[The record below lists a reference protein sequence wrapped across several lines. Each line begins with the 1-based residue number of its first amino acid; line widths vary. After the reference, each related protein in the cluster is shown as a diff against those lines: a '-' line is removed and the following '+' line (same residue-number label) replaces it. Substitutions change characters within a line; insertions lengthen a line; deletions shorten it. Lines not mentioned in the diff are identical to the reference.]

1 MLAKRNQFEPQSITA
16 RAPAKLI
23 ISGEHAVLY
32 GQPALAIAVNR
43 YTDTTTTWHESPDI
57 HFKLLNLAYAKSH
70 TLQTLRNLACNLQE
84 EYNNFLAGKCSIATV
99 LKKPF
104 ELLQYSVSNF
114 LDYLNVQL
122 PHGMEIAVKSSIPIG
137 CGMGS
142 SAAAL
147 MSTVHA
153 LTNILQLDLQRADY
167 LPFGKQMEN
176 LQHGKSSG
184 VDLHLVTYGGCV
196 LFQHGITQTRSV
208 PLLPMYI
215 INTGT
220 PDSSTGEC
228 VNGVAQIFNAN
239 ADLAREFGV
248 VTDKIDQ
255 ALIKNDEIALREGIK
270 QNHRLL
276 QRIGV
281 VPQKVTNLITAI
293 EQNGG
298 AAKICGA
305 GAIKGD
311 NAGIVLLF
319 ADKDMSAL
327 VRQHG
332 YNLQT
337 VEVDTSGTRI
347 I

>member
-1 MLAKRNQFEPQSITA
+1 MLPKRNQFEPKSITA

-32 GQPALAIAVNR
+32 GQPALAMAVNR
-43 YTDTTTTWHESPDI
+43 YTDTTTTWHESQDI

-70 TLQTLRNLACNLQE
+70 TLQTLRKLASNLQD
-84 EYNNFLAGKCSIATV
+84 EYNNFLAGKCSIRTV

-122 PHGMEIAVKSSIPIG
+122 PQGMEIAVESSIPMG

-153 LTNILQLDLQRADY
+153 LTNFLQLNLQRADY

-196 LFQHGITQTRSV
+196 RFQHGITQARPIPS
-208 PLLPMYI
+208 LPMYI

-220 PDSSTGEC
+220 PASSTGEC
-228 VNGVAQIFNAN
+228 VNGVEQIFNS
-239 ADLAREFGV
+239 DPSLAREFGT

-255 ALIKNDEIALREGIK
+255 ALIKNDGIALRDGVK

-281 VPQKVTNLITAI
+281 VPQKVANLINAI

-305 GAIKGD
+305 GAINGD
-311 NAGIVLLF
+311 NGGIVLLF
-319 ADKDMSAL
+319 ADKDMSSI